1 MENGLEVT
9 EGPLV
14 NRIKYI
20 MHIFG
25 KQRESVDDVMEVMQ
39 EVAVK
44 KVKEKDKDCEI
55 YWFDSVDGSYEY
67 ERIISKIII
76 QSNKNGFILFPRVA
90 PKTVGRR
97 ESHN

>member
-25 KQRESVDDVMEVMQ
+25 SRQRSEEDEVMEVVQ

-44 KVKEKDKDCEI
+44 KAKDKDC
-55 YWFDSVDGSYEY
+55 
-67 ERIISKIII
+67 
-76 QSNKNGFILFPRVA
+76 
-90 PKTVGRR
+90 
-97 ESHN
+97 

>member
-1 MENGLEVT
+1 VT

-25 KQRESVDDVMEVMQ
+25 KQRDSVDEVMEVMQ

-44 KVKEKDKDCEI
+44 KVK
-55 YWFDSVDGSYEY
+55 
-67 ERIISKIII
+67 
-76 QSNKNGFILFPRVA
+76 
-90 PKTVGRR
+90 
-97 ESHN
+97 